1 MVSIA
6 SLIWPEPTMRPGD
19 SSNSSPLG
27 GFDLLLGHGDGLA
40 NSANKSGNAVIGI
53 ALTVLS
59 TLVLAGRLVAE
70 EFALTGTSLH
80 PLQVLG
86 YEGMWGTILVGIS
99 LPIVW
104 VIPGSDVGED
114 LLHLTGA
121 YLSSKMSSMQPILTF
136 IWPGRSKYLHH
147 ESLCLVTRY
156 TRGLTKLSSLSWTRD
171 TVHGICRSSWLPKDH
186 PTQCQLR

>member
-1 MVSIA
+1 MH
-6 SLIWPEPTMRPGD
+6 PDD
-19 SSNSSPLG
+19 SSNETSLSS
-27 GFDLLLGHGDGLA
+27 LLLLRGHSHSHGA
-40 NSANKSGNAVIGI
+40 HKAGNAVIGI

-104 VIPGSDVGED
+104 VIPGSDIGRYPF
-114 LLHLTGA
+114 
-121 YLSSKMSSMQPILTF
+121 YLGWADFQSQHSQQAKLDCHNFRYIKEPASDIACSQGNYE
-136 IWPGRSKYLHH
+136 PGHVASR
-147 ESLCLVTRY
+147 
-156 TRGLTKLSSLSWTRD
+156 
-171 TVHGICRSSWLPKDH
+171 
-186 PTQCQLR
+186 

>member
-1 MVSIA
+1 
-6 SLIWPEPTMRPGD
+6 MRPGGSSND
-19 SSNSSPLG
+19 SSQSS
-27 GFDLLLGHGDGLA
+27 LLLLPVQGHA
-40 NSANKSGNAVIGI
+40 HSADKSGNAVIGI

-104 VIPGSDVGED
+104 VIPGSDIGE
-114 LLHLTGA
+114 HTLTIHMLQQQYLEVQCLMLIEFYMAEQIAKKARGSDSA
-121 YLSSKMSSMQPILTF
+121 YTGEYPK
-136 IWPGRSKYLHH
+136 G
-147 ESLCLVTRY
+147 
-156 TRGLTKLSSLSWTRD
+156 SLS
-171 TVHGICRSSWLPKDH
+171 
-186 PTQCQLR
+186 